1 MQCKGVPMHFYFPVG
16 KEDAQ
21 QHEILKVLKVVFLK
35 I

>member
-1 MQCKGVPMHFYFPVG
+1 MQHKAVPTHFYFPVG

-21 QHEILKVLKVVFLK
+21 QHEILKVLTVVLLE